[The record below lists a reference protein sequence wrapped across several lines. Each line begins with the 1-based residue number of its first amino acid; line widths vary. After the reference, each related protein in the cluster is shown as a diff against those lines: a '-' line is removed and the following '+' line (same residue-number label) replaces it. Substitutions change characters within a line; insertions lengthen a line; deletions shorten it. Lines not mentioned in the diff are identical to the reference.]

1 MDTNTSHESTIPARH
16 APIIKA
22 LAPFSEIRQVIL
34 FGSVASGAAG
44 PDSDLDIGIEA
55 ECPLTPEK
63 RIRLIEALA
72 MATGRPV
79 DLVDLRT
86 AGQPLLGEILKT
98 GVRLVSRNEDYARL
112 IFRNILE
119 REDFLPYR
127 ERILKE
133 RREAW
138 LDQ

>member
-1 MDTNTSHESTIPARH
+1 MNANTSYKSTVPERFT
-16 APIIKA
+16 PIIEA

-55 ECPLTPEK
+55 KRPLTPEK
-63 RIRLIEALA
+63 RIRMIEALA

-79 DLVDLRT
+79 DLIDLRT
-86 AGQPLLGEILKT
+86 AGQPLLGVILKT
-98 GVRLVSRNEDYARL
+98 GIRLVGENEDYGRL

>member
-1 MDTNTSHESTIPARH
+1 MNANTSYESTMPAKY
-16 APIIKA
+16 APIVEA

-55 ECPLTPEK
+55 KRPLTPET

-79 DLVDLRT
+79 DLIDLRT

-98 GVRLVSRNEDYARL
+98 GVRLVGGNEDYGRL

-133 RREAW
+133 RRDAW
-138 LDQ
+138 LDR